1 MLQNTEAKEVPKNT
15 VNMFLD
21 HDQTVLLQTAK
32 AKVSTPVNEN
42 ISANVRVLFESG
54 SSKNFVSECLCDHLK
69 LSVIGKEKQL
79 IKVFGQQEAQ
89 F

>member
-1 MLQNTEAKEVPKNT
+1 
-15 VNMFLD
+15 MFLD

-42 ISANVRVLFESG
+42 ISANVREHFDTG
-54 SSKNFVSECLCDHLK
+54 SSKTFVSGRLCDHLK
-69 LSVIGKEKQL
+69 LSLIVKEKQF